1 MQPGDSDRKS
11 RPFSHYLIASMVAL
25 TLVVAIGIT
34 IVDYQRAE
42 TDLQQNLRIM
52 QNNTEQELSQSAQLV
67 DAGYR
72 LFDETLNQ
80 QMLDEFT
87 ILLEEYESAGR
98 DPSRMDLEAIQKRFD
113 ESMDIYIINESM
125 VIEYSTYAP
134 DLGLD
139 FKQFPYTYDYF
150 KSIMGTDGFY
160 PDRVV
165 TEVNTGSIRKYAYM
179 PSPDHRNIFEL
190 GLSSQEFRDDRI
202 GKLDFTTPMEQ
213 ITSRNPYLADIRLFD
228 TTGHL
233 VRNNSYKPGPAVKNA
248 LNQVIQERRS
258 VERMD
263 PETGMRVQYL
273 FINLTDNR
281 YASDM
286 SWIVEL
292 TYDTS
297 LIQDQLNSL
306 LLFHASVAAIALLL
320 SCILAIIVSGF
331 LTRPI
336 TKIVSDL
343 EEIEQGDLGHR
354 ITPGGAEEFTRIERG
369 INSMVATIW
378 GTIEQLKERELELKM
393 SKEQYQAVIENQSE
407 LIARFLPDGTT
418 IFVNDAFCRFF
429 GKSAEEILGKP
440 FRPVLPDE
448 DTALLQEQF
457 SRFTPDHSFATIE
470 HRIILPW
477 QEIRWLQ
484 WSILAI
490 YAAEGTLLEYQV
502 VGRDITEKKRM
513 EEDLKESEKRF
524 KDLVAMLPQVVFETD
539 TRGRLIFANR
549 FAFELFGY
557 TQGDLDA
564 GISITRIIAP
574 PDAERLMMNV
584 KRVLAGEQ
592 LGGTEYLAMKED
604 GTPIRVMVY
613 SVPIIRDGI
622 MVGLRGILIDITKL
636 KKVEEEIIQLNTEL
650 ERRITERTQ
659 ELKAANQELESFSY
673 SVSHDL
679 RAPLRAIDGFSYILL
694 ARTDLPGDVRTQM
707 QKVRQNV
714 MQMDNLINAL
724 LNFSRMSRQPLQKED
739 IRPEHLVRDVIE
751 ELAQEQEGRTVRIT
765 ISPLPPCRGD
775 PSLVRQV
782 FLNLISNALKFTRK
796 RETTEIEIGSF
807 RLGNQT
813 VYTVRDNG
821 IGFDMQY
828 ADKIFTVFQRL
839 HANHDYEGTG
849 IGLAIVRRIIDRH
862 GGRIWV
868 ESAVDKG
875 TTFFFTLEGDANT
888 P

>member
-1 MQPGDSDRKS
+1 MQPGDSDRSS

-42 TDLQQNLRIM
+42 TDLQQNLLVM
-52 QNNTEQELSQSAQLV
+52 QNNTEEELSQSAQLV
-67 DAGYR
+67 DAGYQ
-72 LFDETLNQ
+72 LFDETLNK
-80 QMLDEFT
+80 QMLDEFA
-87 ILLEEYESAGR
+87 ILTEEYERAGR
-98 DPSRMDLEAIQKRFD
+98 DPSRMDLDAIRKRFD
-113 ESMDIYIINESM
+113 HSMDIYIINDSM

-150 KSIMGTDGFY
+150 KKIISTDGFY

-165 TEVNTGSIRKYAYM
+165 KEVNTGLIRKYAYM

-190 GLSSQEFRDDRI
+190 GLSSQEFRDERL
-202 GKLDFTTPMEQ
+202 GKLDFTTPMEH

-233 VRNNSYKPGPAVKNA
+233 ARNNSYKPDPVVKNA
-248 LNQVIQERRS
+248 LSQVIRERRTI
-258 VERMD
+258 ERID
-263 PETGMRVQYL
+263 PKTGMRVQYL
-273 FINLTDNR
+273 FINLTDSN

-320 SCILAIIVSGF
+320 SCFLAIIVSGF

-336 TKIVSDL
+336 TQIVTDL
-343 EEIEQGDLGHR
+343 EVIEQGDLGHR
-354 ITPGGAEEFTRIERG
+354 ITPGGAEEFTRIEQG

-393 SKEQYQAVIENQSE
+393 NKEQYQAVIQSQSE
-407 LIARFLPDGTT
+407 LITRFLPDGTI
-418 IFVNDAFCRFF
+418 IFVNDAFYRFF
-429 GKSAEEILGKP
+429 GKSAEELVGLP
-440 FRPVLPDE
+440 FRPVTPDE
-448 DTALLQEQF
+448 DYALIRAQF
-457 SRFTPDHSFATIE
+457 SRFTPDRPSATIE
-470 HRIILPW
+470 HRIIMPW

-490 YAAEGTLLEYQV
+490 YSGDGVILEYQA

-513 EEDLKESEKRF
+513 EEELKESEKKF
-524 KDLVAMLPQVVFETD
+524 KELTVLLPQVVFETD
-539 TRGRLIFANR
+539 IHGRIVYANQ
-549 FAFELFGY
+549 FAFDFFGY
-557 TQGDLDA
+557 SDEEFNK
-564 GISITRIIAP
+564 GIYVHQIVNPQDRELITENFMRS
-574 PDAERLMMNV
+574 LS
-584 KRVLAGEQ
+584 GEKMY
-592 LGGTEYLAMKED
+592 GSEYEVFRKD
-604 GTPIRVMVY
+604 GTSIQAIVY
-613 SVPIIRDGI
+613 SVPIIRDGNAI
-622 MVGLRGILIDITKL
+622 GLRGVLVDITRL
-636 KKVEEEIIQLNTEL
+636 KKIEAEITRLNTEL
-650 ERRITERTQ
+650 EQRITERTR

-694 ARTDLPGDVRTQM
+694 ARTDLPDDVRTQM
-707 QKVRQNV
+707 LKVRQNV

-724 LNFSRMSRQPLQKED
+724 LNFSRMSRQQLQKED
-739 IRPEHLVRDVIE
+739 IRPENLVRDVFE
-751 ELAQEQEGRTVRIT
+751 ELGQEQEGRTIRIT
-765 ISPLPPCRGD
+765 IGSLPPCRGD

-782 FLNLISNALKFTRK
+782 FFNLISNALKFTRK
-796 RETTEIEIGSF
+796 RDTAEIEIGSF

-839 HANHDYEGTG
+839 HNSQEYEGTG

-868 ESAVDKG
+868 ESAVDQG
-875 TTFFFTLEGDANT
+875 TTFFFTLEGS
-888 P
+888 